1 MKSSDVDPRNGTSP
15 NGIPLLTSHLHG
27 QRLSP
32 ARPSR
37 WDGEKADLQPGE
49 QATGT
54 REEKPPQLRGFRET
68 SDLPSPKHIGMNDC

>member
-27 QRLSP
+27 LPLSP

-49 QATGT
+49 QAIGT
-54 REEKPPQLRGFRET
+54 REEKRDSSGVARNLRPTLTKTHRDE
-68 SDLPSPKHIGMNDC
+68 